1 MLLHTQ
7 SSLLSYSSMDTCVH
21 ALFPLLLM
29 MHIDTFLVP
38 RAHGFMSIPSVLH
51 SPLNSSNHN
60 VKNSLLQR
68 FTEEFQSQNSQ
79 CSVCS

>member
-7 SSLLSYSSMDTCVH
+7 SSLLSYSSVDTCVH

-38 RAHGFMSIPSVLH
+38 RAHGFMSIPSVL
-51 SPLNSSNHN
+51 LNSSNHN